1 MAAELSVVVVVD
13 LPAAVRTSAGV
24 MFFAFASVDN
34 AVGVRLWMILML
46 LRPVLRTQIMLVMII
61 QSQPIALVTGMR
73 LLWVFAPAAAAAIK
87 Y

>member
-13 LPAAVRTSAGV
+13 WPAAVRTSAGV
-24 MFFAFASVDN
+24 MFFAFVSVDN